1 MTAWPTGADRLA
13 VRVVSSGERSSSTGD
28 NRPGSSNLLSMRTF
42 SIVAVLFSLFVSLGG
57 CSRDAI
63 DSVGPIEQAERD
75 SILVFLDQVGQEAMR
90 GSFENLESYAY
101 RRYLRTEQYDGD
113 DFVVAFTEHLI
124 DVDGA
129 GENRTLRVTQAD
141 SGGAFDFGFFN
152 QFVSENV
159 EDPDPVD
166 LVPYLI
172 EDEPAYLSPRNLDK
186 YSFRMAGD
194 TLMWD
199 RSALIVDVRAKPD
212 LADGENIR
220 RVRYYVDESSNQLV
234 AMYLERIDLGLL
246 FREESTFY
254 MHVRPAPG
262 TLEDGVVYVPYNT
275 RFQTQISTPFKGS
288 YRIRTVSTYTDHRRV
303 RP

>member
-1 MTAWPTGADRLA
+1 MRPFSFVFLLA
-13 VRVVSSGERSSSTGD
+13 A
-28 NRPGSSNLLSMRTF
+28 L
-42 SIVAVLFSLFVSLGG
+42 VLIGTG
-57 CSRDAI
+57 CSRSAI
-63 DSVGPIEQAERD
+63 DQVGPVEAAERD

-90 GSFENLESYAY
+90 GAFTNLLDYEYS
-101 RRYLRTEQYDGD
+101 RYLRTEQFDGD
-113 DFVVAFTEHLI
+113 DFLLAFTEHLI
-124 DVDGA
+124 EVEGDSA
-129 GENRTLRVTQAD
+129 SRAHRVTRAD

-166 LVPYLI
+166 LVPFLI
-172 EDEPAYLSPRNLDK
+172 EDSPAYLSARNLEK
-186 YSFRMAGD
+186 YTFRMAGD

-199 RSALIVDVRAKPD
+199 RSALIVEVRAKPD

-246 FREESTFY
+246 FREESMFY

-262 TLEDGVVYVPYNT
+262 SAIIGPQEGLVYVPYNT
-275 RFQTQISTPFKGS
+275 RFQTQISTPFRGS
-288 YRIRTVSTYTDHRRV
+288 YRIRTVSTYTDHSRV
-303 RP
+303 SS

>member
-1 MTAWPTGADRLA
+1 MSYHSFL
-13 VRVVSSGERSSSTGD
+13 V
-28 NRPGSSNLLSMRTF
+28 NHLFRPGFTPYSMRTF
-42 SIVAVLFSLFVSLGG
+42 FSVFLLTGAILIGTGCNSGSIEG
-57 CSRDAI
+57 
-63 DSVGPIEQAERD
+63 VGPIEAAERD

-90 GSFENLESYAY
+90 GAFTNLLEYEY
-101 RRYLRTEQYDGD
+101 RRYLRTEQFDGD
-113 DFVVAFTEHLI
+113 DFLLAFTEHLI
-124 DVDGA
+124 EVEGDSTD
-129 GENRTLRVTQAD
+129 RRMRVTRAD

-166 LVPYLI
+166 LVPFLI
-172 EDEPAYLSPRNLDK
+172 EEDPAYLSPRNLDK
-186 YSFRMAGD
+186 YAFRMAGD

-199 RSALIVDVRAKPD
+199 RSALIVEVRAKPD

-262 TLEDGVVYVPYNT
+262 SAILGPDDAVIYVPYNT

-288 YRIRTVSTYTDHRRV
+288 YRIRTVSTYTDHERLQS
-303 RP
+303 

>member
-1 MTAWPTGADRLA
+1 MRPFS
-13 VRVVSSGERSSSTGD
+13 VVA
-28 NRPGSSNLLSMRTF
+28 F
-42 SIVAVLFSLFVSLGG
+42 AVLVLSLVSG
-57 CSRDAI
+57 CSRSSI

-75 SILVFLDQVGQEAMR
+75 SILVFLDQVGQEAMQ
-90 GSFENLESYAY
+90 GAFGNLESYAY

-113 DFVVAFTEHLI
+113 DFLLAYIEHLI
-124 DVDGA
+124 DVDGPA
-129 GENRTLRVTQAD
+129 DDRSLRVTQAD
-141 SGGAFDFGFFN
+141 SGGTFDFGFFN

-159 EDPDPVD
+159 ENPDPVD

-172 EDEPAYLSPRNLDK
+172 EDDPTYLSARNLDK
-186 YSFRMAGD
+186 YSFSMAGD

-199 RSALIVDVRAKPD
+199 RSALIIDVRAKAD

-262 TLEDGVVYVPYNT
+262 SAISDGGDGVVYIPYNT

-288 YRIRTVSTYTDHRRV
+288 YRIRTVSTYTNHRPVAR
-303 RP
+303 

>member
-1 MTAWPTGADRLA
+1 M
-13 VRVVSSGERSSSTGD
+13 RSLLFSVLMASIVLLSTGCTRSD
-28 NRPGSSNLLSMRTF
+28 M
-42 SIVAVLFSLFVSLGG
+42 
-57 CSRDAI
+57 
-63 DSVGPIEQAERD
+63 DSVGPVEEAERD

-90 GSFENLESYAY
+90 SAFPNMEDYAF
-101 RRYLRTEQYDGD
+101 RRYLRTEQFDGD
-113 DFVVAFTEHLI
+113 DFLLAFTEHLI
-124 DVDGA
+124 DVEGDST
-129 GENRTLRVTQAD
+129 NRRMRVTRAD

-166 LVPYLI
+166 LVPFLI
-172 EDEPAYLSPRNLDK
+172 EDDPAYLSPRNLDK

-199 RSALIVDVRAKPD
+199 RSALIVEVRAKPE

-234 AMYLERIDLGLL
+234 AMFLERIDLGLL

-262 TLEDGVVYVPYNT
+262 SSISSREGGVVYVPYNT
-275 RFQTQISTPFKGS
+275 RFQTEISTPFKGS

-303 RP
+303 PRG

>member
-1 MTAWPTGADRLA
+1 MRSLSFAFVVAVVLMTA
-13 VRVVSSGERSSSTGD
+13 V
-28 NRPGSSNLLSMRTF
+28 
-42 SIVAVLFSLFVSLGG
+42 G
-57 CSRDAI
+57 CSRSSM

-75 SILVFLDQVGQEAMR
+75 SILVFLDQVGRDAMR
-90 GSFENLESYAY
+90 GSFGNLESYAY

-113 DFVVAFTEHLI
+113 DFLLAFTEHLI
-124 DVDGA
+124 DVEGPA
-129 GENRTLRVTQAD
+129 GSRSSSVTQAD
-141 SGGAFDFGFFN
+141 SGGTFDFGFFN

-166 LVPYLI
+166 LVPFLI
-172 EDEPAYLSPRNLDK
+172 EDDPAYLSPRNLDK
-186 YSFRMAGD
+186 YTFRMAGD

-199 RSALIVDVRAKPD
+199 RSALIVDVRAKAD

-262 TLEDGVVYVPYNT
+262 SAIEQGGDGVVYVPYNT

-288 YRIRTVSTYTDHRRV
+288 YRIRTVSTYTDHSRV
-303 RP
+303 MN

>member
-1 MTAWPTGADRLA
+1 M
-13 VRVVSSGERSSSTGD
+13 
-28 NRPGSSNLLSMRTF
+28 RPF
-42 SIVAVLFSLFVSLGG
+42 SIALVAAVVLMFAAG
-57 CSRDAI
+57 CSRSDM
-63 DSVGPIEQAERD
+63 DSLGPIERVERD

-90 GSFENLESYAY
+90 GAFGNLESYAY

-113 DFVVAFTEHLI
+113 DFLLAFTEHLV
-124 DVDGA
+124 DVEGA
-129 GENRTLRVTQAD
+129 ADDRSLSVTQAD

-166 LVPYLI
+166 LVPFLI
-172 EDEPAYLSPRNLDK
+172 EDDPAYLSPRNLDK
-186 YSFRMAGD
+186 YTFRMAGD

-199 RSALIVDVRAKPD
+199 RSALIVDVRARPE

-220 RVRYYVDESSNQLV
+220 RVRYYVEESTNQLV

-262 TLEDGVVYVPYNT
+262 SAVEQGGDGVVYIPYNT

-288 YRIRTVSTYTDHRRV
+288 YLIRTVSTYTDHRRV
-303 RP
+303 MP

>member
-1 MTAWPTGADRLA
+1 MVGSAGRSCRIIRMPSTTF
-13 VRVVSSGERSSSTGD
+13 SG
-28 NRPGSSNLLSMRTF
+28 PGSPLNAMRSF
-42 SIVAVLFSLFVSLGG
+42 SIVILFAAALIFGSG
-57 CSRDAI
+57 CNNGSMER
-63 DSVGPIEQAERD
+63 VGSIEAAERD
-75 SILVFLDQVGQEAMR
+75 SILVFLNQVGQDAMH
-90 GSFENLESYAY
+90 GAFTNLQDYEY
-101 RRYLRTEQYDGD
+101 RRYLRTEQFDGD
-113 DFVVAFTEHLI
+113 DFLLAFTEHLI
-124 DVDGA
+124 EVEGDSA
-129 GENRTLRVTQAD
+129 ARAMRVTRAD

-159 EDPDPVD
+159 EGPDPVD
-166 LVPYLI
+166 LVPFLI
-172 EDEPAYLSPRNLDK
+172 EEDPAYLSPRNLDK
-186 YSFRMAGD
+186 YAFRMAGD

-199 RSALIVDVRAKPD
+199 RSALIVEVRAKAD

-262 TLEDGVVYVPYNT
+262 STVSGLDDSAVYVPYNT

-288 YRIRTVSTYTDHRRV
+288 YRIRTVSTYTDHELV